1 MSDLLF
7 EYKVRAK
14 HKLGWKEFSFYATT
28 EIEEFLNRNNIEYV
42 RNATDTVENRLFK
55 ENKRL
60 NNIINKAKTY
70 CEDVIIEHK
79 NGEYDVDTA
88 SLAIKEHK
96 GNIKSLLNILNG
108 DLENYWGSDKE

>member
-60 NNIINKAKTY
+60 NNIINELEKYINGRIEYCYDNGTY
-70 CEDVIIEHK
+70 QDVF
-79 NGEYDVDTA
+79 DVYNEIDMK
-88 SLAIKEHK
+88 LQELK
-96 GNIKSLLNILNG
+96 GSESN
-108 DLENYWGSDKE
+108 E